1 MFSSTGSVSVVII
14 NFRGADDTIEC
25 VRQTLA
31 VDFPADKLEI
41 IVIENGSGDDSL
53 ARLTAAFGDEK
64 QVRIVTS
71 AENLGFTGGCNL
83 GAKSAKGEFLA
94 FLNNDA
100 KPDKGWITAALAQ
113 FDVSPAVAA
122 VGSKVLDWDGIA
134 VDFVGPGL
142 TWFGMGFKPNLG
154 RADRPEF
161 DVPRDIL
168 FGTGSALFVRRT
180 VFAEL
185 GGFDERLFMFYD
197 DVDLGWRLNLR
208 GYRVRFAPDSVVR
221 HKHHGSMK
229 SFGDYR
235 EEYLLER
242 NSLMVLYKN
251 IGEENLGRF
260 LAGALALSSRRAIA
274 NGKVDSEAFD
284 IRNAGGPDE
293 LAEEAKTPKGVLSS
307 VFGVDQ
313 FVAELPALQTARA
326 EIQSTRTRT
335 DTEMFRLFD
344 GFFSPLNFDQGFLD
358 GYEAVVAGLGIQQA
372 TQRTRILVITG
383 DALGAKMAGPGLRA
397 WKISEAL
404 SAEHEVRLVTWN
416 RAARESDAFEVHHV
430 DLQNE
435 RQMRVHEEWADVI
448 FFQGYALYHFTTLQ
462 ASKKVMV
469 VDIYDPMHLEQLEQ
483 GREHGAARWNH
494 QVASATEVLNQQLAR
509 GDFFLCASDRQ
520 RLFWLGQLAALGRV
534 NPDNYAADDKL
545 DGLIT
550 LAPFGMDSQPPVKTR
565 KALRGVVP
573 GIGEN
578 DKIVIWGGGIYNWF
592 DTLTLVRAVG
602 KVAETH
608 DDIRLFFLGVTHPN
622 PDVPEMAVV
631 QQTRQLA
638 AELGLTDKNVFF
650 NQTWVD
656 LDDRQ
661 NYLLEADAG
670 VSTHYDHI
678 ETTFSFRTRILDYLW
693 AKLPIVTTDGDSF
706 GDLVA
711 AEGLGVAVPERD
723 VQALADALEKVLY
736 DPEAAAEARANVSR
750 VREDFTWERVLEPL
764 LEFCRH
770 PEPAPD
776 RALELVGGGTAAGSA
791 TGRSRGRLGRV
802 AEHPTFSGPMTK
814 EEKFHRIA
822 SRRHGF
828 RRDLALARFYVFDG
842 GVPMLRDKITSRLA
856 STRAS
861 K

>member
-31 VDFPADKLEI
+31 VDFPADRLE
-41 IVIENGSGDDSL
+41 VLVVENGSGDGSL
-53 ARLTAAFGDEK
+53 ERLTAAFAHDA

-100 KPDKGWITAALAQ
+100 KPDQAWISKALAQ

-122 VGSKVLDWDGIA
+122 VGSKVLDWDGKT

-154 RADRPEF
+154 KADAPEF

-168 FGTGSALFVRRT
+168 FGTGSALFVRRS
-180 VFAEL
+180 VFAEI

-208 GYRVRFAPDSVVR
+208 GYRVRFAPASIVR

-229 SFGDYR
+229 SFGQYR
-235 EEYLLER
+235 EDYLLER
-242 NSLMVLYKN
+242 NALIVLYKN
-251 IGEENLGRF
+251 VGDENLGRF
-260 LAGALALSSRRAIA
+260 LAGALALSSRRAVA
-274 NGKVDSEAFD
+274 LGGVDSEAFD
-284 IRNAGGPDE
+284 IRNAGGADE
-293 LAEEAKTPKGVLSS
+293 LTPDARAPKQVLSS
-307 VFGVDQ
+307 VYGVDQ
-313 FVAELPALQTARA
+313 FVKELPSLAASRA
-326 EIQSTRTRT
+326 EIQATRART
-335 DTEMFRLFD
+335 DTELFRLFD
-344 GFFSPLNFDQGFLD
+344 GFFSPLSFDQGFLD
-358 GYEAVVAGLGIQQA
+358 GYQAVVSGLGIQQA
-372 TQRTRILVITG
+372 TQKTRILVITG
-383 DALGAKMAGPGLRA
+383 DTLGAKMAGPALRA

-404 SAEHEVRLVTWN
+404 SAEHEVRLVTWTAAN
-416 RAARESDAFEVHHV
+416 RDSDAFEVHHV

-435 RQMRVHEEWADVI
+435 RQMRVHEQWADII
-448 FFQGYALYHFTTLQ
+448 FFQGYALKHFTTLQ
-462 ASKKVMV
+462 QSSKIMV
-469 VDIYDPMHLEQLEQ
+469 ADIYDPMHLEQLEQ
-483 GREHGAARWNH
+483 GREHGRVRWNH
-494 QVASATEVLNQQLAR
+494 QVASATDVLNQQLERA
-509 GDFFLCASDRQ
+509 DFFLCASERQ
-520 RLFWLGQLAALGRV
+520 RLFWLGQLAALGRI

-545 DGLIT
+545 DNLIA
-550 LAPFGMDSQPPVKTR
+550 LAPFGLDSNPPVKTR
-565 KALRGVVP
+565 PALRGVVP

-578 DKIVIWGGGIYNWF
+578 DKVVIWGGGIYNWF
-592 DTLTLVRAVG
+592 DTLTLVRAIAR
-602 KVAETH
+602 VAETH
-608 DDIRLFFLGVTHPN
+608 DDIRLFFLGVSHPN
-622 PDVPEMAVV
+622 PEVPEMAIV
-631 QQTRQLA
+631 QQTRRLA
-638 AELGLTDKNVFF
+638 AELGLTGKNVFF
-650 NQTWVD
+650 NDTWVD

-670 VSTHYDHI
+670 VSTHFDHI

-693 AKLPIVTTDGDSF
+693 ARLPIVTTGGDSF

-711 AEGLGVAVPERD
+711 AEGLGVVVPERD
-723 VQALADALEKVLY
+723 VQALADALERMLY
-736 DPEAAAEARANVSR
+736 DPKAAKAAKTAVTR
-750 VREDFTWERVLEPL
+750 VREQFTWDRVLEPL

-776 RALELVGGGTAAGSA
+776 RALELVGTGSA
-791 TGRSRGRLGRV
+791 SNRGGARSGFQV
-802 AEHPTFSGPMTK
+802 EISK

-822 SRRHGF
+822 SKRHGF
-828 RRDLALARFYVFDG
+828 RRDLALARFYVFEG
-842 GVPMLRDKITSRLA
+842 GVPMLRDKVTSRLK
-856 STRAS
+856 STRSA